1 MVVGSMYLTVD
12 LHLVVRNEGKVDHAQ
27 AADDAEIEIVD
38 ILFIRYVIT
47 KVPKQCLPRGIGC
60 GSVGRTVASDTRAL
74 QFESSH
80 RQKFY

>member
-38 ILFIRYVIT
+38 ILFMCHFISRRPSKMGLVNNLGSG
-47 KVPKQCLPRGIGC
+47 VPP
-60 GSVGRTVASDTRAL
+60 
-74 QFESSH
+74 
-80 RQKFY
+80 

>member
-47 KVPKQCLPRGIGC
+47 KVPKQCLP
-60 GSVGRTVASDTRAL
+60 SA
-74 QFESSH
+74 
-80 RQKFY
+80 